1 MGQKKTTGGQ
11 PGNQNARTHGFYSR
25 SVSPE
30 DRKKLRAAAD
40 MKGLDQEI
48 ALLRA
53 KISTFS
59 EDPEHY
65 RLILPGIAL
74 LSRLLL
80 ARQKLG
86 YDKQDG
92 LLEAVGNVLKDIV
105 LPVGMTIG
113 EVTRNRARKQP
124 EIGTFPPDL
133 PPSGNN
139 ESCSI

>member
-1 MGQKKTTGGQ
+1 MRQRKTTGGQ
-11 PGNQNARTHGFYSR
+11 MGNQNARTHGFYSK
-25 SVSPE
+25 SVSRE

-40 MKGLDQEI
+40 VKGLDQEI
-48 ALLRA
+48 ELLRT
-53 KISTFS
+53 KISDFS

-86 YDKQDG
+86 YDKEEG
-92 LLEAVGNVLKDIV
+92 LFQAVGNVLRDII

-113 EVTRNRARKQP
+113 ELHRNNEHKKP
-124 EIGTFPPDL
+124 ETGAFPPDL
-133 PPSGNN
+133 PPSRNN
-139 ESCSI
+139 ESRPI